1 MIPTLPL
8 ELYLF
13 ATHSATVRFLSLSV
27 SFILS
32 EEGDFLPTVFA
43 ARALRPKLLSCDT
56 GSGSDEGSSVA
67 NARSVTSGGG
77 FRFLYSFIY
86 LVIYLSIYLSVL
98 GEGAVGDFLLYLGF
112 D

>member
-32 EEGDFLPTVFA
+32 EEGDFFA
-43 ARALRPKLLSCDT
+43 HRFCSSSSPPEASLVRYWLGLGRGEQCCQRPL
-56 GSGSDEGSSVA
+56 G
-67 NARSVTSGGG
+67 TSGGG

-86 LVIYLSIYLSVL
+86 LVIYPFIYLSVL
-98 GEGAVGDFLLYLGF
+98 GEGAVGDFLFYLGF